1 MAPTSTLHE
10 RERLEMENSNHS
22 SALKGPV
29 LSFFGGFLVFLLV
42 MLSSE
47 WLLTQLVNVN
57 LRFVNGFLDIGFAIA
72 LILLYNTTYYTFMT
86 TKNRRILMKSITFL
100 SGGIF
105 QILNFIF
112 IIYANSTSGADVMR
126 VSILLGNINLL
137 LLFAALT
144 ISDTL
149 IADVETKL
157 ERRSIIMGFA
167 ALAVV
172 IFALISWA
180 INVFVLR
187 ENSIAMLG
195 SINTGIS
202 YMICIL
208 LVFKIILDMRSYYT
222 TGNEDYAKML
232 SAYVFFFIGMIFSS
246 FTSEYGQL
254 SYFCAM
260 VYQVIGIG
268 LMLKYAY
275 RIYVGDPLRNIQYR
289 EDQVQLYVKNIEN
302 VIKKKTQ
309 EVSSINDRFLVE
321 LEYAR
326 SIQQSLLPQRKML
339 IKNTHFVS
347 EYFPCDKLSGDFF
360 DIYKIDDENIGMYIL
375 DVSGHGISAALMTMF
390 CNNYIRSTERLI
402 MRFRG
407 LKPHKNLAHFFEE
420 FNKMNFPDEMHMVVF
435 FASYN
440 MTTKVLTYCS
450 GGMNVVPFVVS
461 TDGSLRYLEDSEGF
475 AICKLNGI
483 FTPEYRSATIQLKA
497 GDRVVF
503 STDGLVDKEKNHVF
517 SQPELEKMIC
527 DASHLSL
534 KQLNE
539 KLIASIYPYSGKLAD
554 DITYFIMEA

>member
-1 MAPTSTLHE
+1 MATTPL
-10 RERLEMENSNHS
+10 LEEKELLDSES
-22 SALKGPV
+22 SRHPAALKGPV
-29 LSFFGGFLVFLLV
+29 ISFFGGFLVFLIV

-47 WLLTQLVNVN
+47 WLLSQLVNFN
-57 LRFVNGFLDIGFAIA
+57 LRFINGFLDIGLAVG

-86 TKNRRILMKSITFL
+86 TKNRRILMKSITYL

-112 IIYANSTSGADVMR
+112 VVYANSSSGADVMR

-137 LLFAALT
+137 LIFTALT
-144 ISDTL
+144 ISETL
-149 IADVETKL
+149 IGNVETKI
-157 ERRSIIMGFA
+157 EKRSIIMVFA
-167 ALAVV
+167 AIAVLA
-172 IFALISWA
+172 FAGISWA
-180 INVFVLR
+180 INVFLLR

-208 LVFKIILDMRSYYT
+208 LVFMIILDMRTYYT
-222 TGNEDYAKML
+222 IGNEDYARML
-232 SAYVFFFIGMIFSS
+232 SAYVVFFIGMIFSS
-246 FTSEYGQL
+246 FTPEYGQL

-260 VYQVIGIG
+260 LYHVIGVS

-275 RIYVGDPLRNIQYR
+275 RIYVGDPLRNLQYR
-289 EDQVQLYVKNIEN
+289 EDQVQLFAKNIEN

-309 EVSSINDRFLVE
+309 EVSSINDRFLME

-326 SIQQSLLPQRKML
+326 SIQQSLLPQRKLL

-347 EYFPCDKLSGDFF
+347 EYFPCEKLSGDFF

-407 LKPHKNLAHFFEE
+407 LKPHKNLGHFFEE

-450 GGMNVVPFVVS
+450 GGMNVIPFVVS
-461 TDGSLRYLEDSEGF
+461 TDGGIRYLEDSEGF

-483 FTPEYRSATIQLKA
+483 FTPEYRSATMQLKS

-517 SQPELEKMIC
+517 SQSELEKYIC
-527 DASHLSL
+527 DATHLSL

-539 KLIASIYPYSGKLAD
+539 KLISNIYPYSGKLSD
-554 DITYFIMEA
+554 DITYFIMEV

>member
-1 MAPTSTLHE
+1 MTNAQSFQENEIEDSE
-10 RERLEMENSNHS
+10 RSRHPA
-22 SALKGPV
+22 ALKGPV
-29 LSFFGGFLVFLLV
+29 ISFFGGFLIFLVV

-47 WLLTQLVNVN
+47 WLLNQLVNFN
-57 LRFVNGFLDIGFAIA
+57 LRFVNGFLDIGLAVG

-86 TKNRRILMKSITFL
+86 TKKRRILMKSITYL

-112 IIYANSTSGADVMR
+112 IVYANSASGADVMR

-137 LLFAALT
+137 FLFLALT
-144 ISDTL
+144 ISETL
-149 IADVETKL
+149 VANVETKIDKRGL
-157 ERRSIIMGFA
+157 IIAFA
-167 ALAVV
+167 GIAIVV
-172 IFALISWA
+172 FAFISWS
-180 INVFVLR
+180 INVFLLR

-195 SINTGIS
+195 SLNTIVS
-202 YMICIL
+202 YLICVL
-208 LVFKIILDMRSYYT
+208 LVFMIIIDMRTYYT
-222 TGNEDYAKML
+222 TNNEDYARML
-232 SAYVFFFIGMIFSS
+232 SAYVVFFIGMVFSS

-260 VYQVIGIG
+260 LYHVVGIGI
-268 LMLKYAY
+268 MLKYAY
-275 RIYVGDPLRNIQYR
+275 RIYVGDPLRNLQYR
-289 EDQVQLYVKNIEN
+289 EDQVQLYIKNIEN
-302 VIKKKTQ
+302 VIKRKTQ

-326 SIQQSLLPQRKML
+326 SIQQSLLPQRKLL

-347 EYFPCDKLSGDFF
+347 EYFPCEKLSGDFF

-390 CNNYIRSTERLI
+390 CNNYIRSTEKLI

-407 LKPHKNLAHFFEE
+407 LKPHKNLGHFFEE

-450 GGMNVVPFVVS
+450 GGMNVIPFVVS
-461 TDGSLRYLEDSEGF
+461 TDGGIRYLEDSDGF

-483 FTPEYRSATIQLKA
+483 FTPEYRSATMQLKS

-517 SQPELEKMIC
+517 SQTELEKLVRE
-527 DASHLSL
+527 ATHLSL

-539 KLIASIYPYSGKLAD
+539 KLISSIYPYSGKLAD